1 MSGLVDSATAVM
13 RASSA
18 RVDRAAVNVANVS
31 TPGFKRQLQSSDR
44 VDGDFAATLSRLRV
58 DMQAGKLVETGRA
71 LDLAING
78 DGFFQLKAGDQL
90 VYSRQGNFSLASDGR
105 VITPQGYTLQQAG
118 GGDLVLGTGTAKIA
132 ADGTILDGDK
142 PLGQVAVYAIRDGAS
157 ATPLD
162 GSLFTLAE
170 GDAETIATPS
180 LRQGAVEASNVS
192 LGDEMIS
199 MMGAL
204 RGAET
209 GAKLVQVYDDLM
221 GKAISTFGQVGR

>member
-31 TPGFKRQLQSSDR
+31 TPGFKRQLQSSDQ
-44 VDGDFAATLSRLRV
+44 VNGDFATTLSRLRV
-58 DMQAGKLVETGRA
+58 DMQAGKLVETGRP

-78 DGFFQLKAGDQL
+78 SGFFQLKAGDRL

-105 VITPQGYTLQQAG
+105 VITPQGYTLQQTG
-118 GGDLVLGTGTAKIA
+118 GGDLVLDTGMVKIA

-142 PLGQVAVYAIRDGAS
+142 PLGQIAVYSIRDGAS

-162 GSLFTLAE
+162 GSLFTLADD
-170 GDAETIATPS
+170 DAEAIATPS

>member
-1 MSGLVDSATAVM
+1 MSGVIDSAAAVM
-13 RASSA
+13 RASSM
-18 RVDRAAVNVANVS
+18 RVDRAAINVANVS
-31 TPGFKRQLQSSDR
+31 TPGFKRQLQSSSV
-44 VDGDFAATLSRLRV
+44 VDGDFAATLQQMRV
-58 DMQAGKLVETGRA
+58 DMNSGKLVETGQP

-78 DGFFQLKAGDQL
+78 SGFFRLKAGDQM
-90 VYSRQGNFSLASDGR
+90 VYSRQGNFALASDGR
-105 VITPQGYTLQQAG
+105 VITPQGYTLQASG
-118 GGDLVLGTGTAKIA
+118 GGNLTLDTASVTVA
-132 ADGTILDGDK
+132 ADGTVLDGDK
-142 PLGQVAVYAIRDGAS
+142 PLGQIAVYAARDGVT
-157 ATPLD
+157 ATPID
-162 GSLFTLAE
+162 GSLFTLADE
-170 GDAETIATPS
+170 DAEAIATPS

>member
-1 MSGLVDSATAVM
+1 M
-13 RASSA
+13 RASSV

-31 TPGFKRQLQSSDR
+31 TPGFKRQLQSSDQAS
-44 VDGDFAATLSRLRV
+44 GDFATTLARLRV
-58 DMQAGKLVETGRA
+58 DMNSGKLVETKRP

-78 DGFFQLKAGDQL
+78 SGFFQLRAGDQM
-90 VYSRQGNFSLASDGR
+90 VYSRQGNFALASDGR

-118 GGDLVLGTGTAKIA
+118 GGDLVLDTDTVTIA
-132 ADGTILDGDK
+132 SDGTVLDGDK
-142 PLGQVAVYAIRDGAS
+142 PLGQIAIYDARDAAN
-157 ATPLD
+157 ATAID
-162 GSLFTLAE
+162 GSLFMLADD
-170 GDAETIATPS
+170 DAEAVANPS

-221 GKAISTFGQVGR
+221 GKAITTFGQVGR

>member
-1 MSGLVDSATAVM
+1 MSGLVDSATSVM

-44 VDGDFAATLSRLRV
+44 VDGDFAAALSRLRV
-58 DMQAGKLVETGRA
+58 DMQSGKLVETGRP

-78 DGFFQLKAGDQL
+78 SGFFQLRAGDQL
-90 VYSRQGNFSLASDGR
+90 VYSRQGNFALASDGR

-118 GGDLVLGTGTAKIA
+118 GGDLVLDSGTVTIA
-132 ADGTILDGDK
+132 ADGTVLDGDK
-142 PLGQVAVYAIRDGAS
+142 PLGQIGVYDARDTANATAV
-157 ATPLD
+157 D
-162 GSLFTLAE
+162 GSLFTLAD
-170 GDAETIATPS
+170 GDAEAVANPS

-221 GKAISTFGQVGR
+221 GKAITTFGQVGR

>member
-31 TPGFKRQLQSSDR
+31 TPGFKRQLQASDR
-44 VDGDFAATLSRLRV
+44 VDGDFAATLARLRV
-58 DMQAGKLVETGRA
+58 DMQAGKLVETGRP

-78 DGFFQLKAGDQL
+78 SGFFQLKAGDKL

-118 GGDLVLGTGTAKIA
+118 GGDLVLDTGTARIA
-132 ADGTILDGDK
+132 TDGTILDGDK
-142 PLGQVAVYAIRDGAS
+142 PLGQIAVYAVRDGAV

-162 GSLFTLAE
+162 GSLFTLGE
-170 GDAETIATPS
+170 DDAEAIAAPS

-221 GKAISTFGQVGR
+221 GKVISTFGQVGR

>member
-13 RASSA
+13 RASST

-58 DMQAGKLVETGRA
+58 DMQAGKPVETGRP

-90 VYSRQGNFSLASDGR
+90 VYSRQGNFSLATDGR
-105 VITPQGYTLQQAG
+105 VITPQGYALQQAG
-118 GGDLVLGTGTAKIA
+118 GGDLVLGIGTAKIA

-142 PLGQVAVYAIRDGAS
+142 PLGQIAVYSIRDGAA

-170 GDAETIATPS
+170 GDAEAIATPS

>member
-58 DMQAGKLVETGRA
+58 DMQAGKLVETGRP

-78 DGFFQLKAGDQL
+78 NGFFQLKAGDKL

-105 VITPQGYTLQQAG
+105 VITPQGYALQQAG
-118 GGDLVLGTGTAKIA
+118 GGDLVLDTGTAKIA
-132 ADGTILDGDK
+132 TDGTVLDGDK
-142 PLGQVAVYAIRDGAS
+142 PLGQIAVYSIREGAS

-162 GSLFTLAE
+162 GSLFTLADD
-170 GDAETIATPS
+170 DAEAIATPS